1 LAEVTTLREAVAE
14 MVEDGDSVAL
24 EGFTHLI
31 PTAAAHEVIRQ
42 ERRNLTLIR
51 MTPDLIYDQMIG
63 MGCAEK
69 LIFSWGDNPGVGPLH
84 RFRDAAEHGWP
95 QPLEIEEH
103 SHAGMANRYVAGA
116 KPETLPLAKGD
127 GVLAEHADSVASVPE
142 IFNYWLQAGR
152 VDVDFLGGA
161 QIDRYGNINTTVI
174 GSYDEPKVRL
184 PGAGGAPEIATS
196 AKEVIMVLRQRLRS
210 FVERLDYVTS
220 VGHRRG
226 GDSRAELGYPGAGP
240 ATVITRLDVLR
251 PDPETKELTL
261 VAPHPGATVEGARE
275 ASDWGLRVAEKVTTT
290 EPPTD
295 EELEVLRELHA
306 RTATARARAS

>member
-14 MVEDGDSVAL
+14 MVEDGDSV
-24 EGFTHLI
+24 
-31 PTAAAHEVIRQ
+31 V
-42 ERRNLTLIR
+42 
-51 MTPDLIYDQMIG
+51 
-63 MGCAEK
+63 
-69 LIFSWGDNPGVGPLH
+69 
-84 RFRDAAEHGWP
+84 
-95 QPLEIEEH
+95 
-103 SHAGMANRYVAGA
+103 
-116 KPETLPLAKGD
+116 
-127 GVLAEHADSVASVPE
+127 SVPG

-184 PGAGGAPEIATS
+184 PGAGGAPEIAAS
-196 AKEVIMVLRQRLRS
+196 AEEVIMVLRQRLRS

-226 GDSRAELGYPGAGP
+226 GDSQAELGYPGAGP
-240 ATVITRLDVLR
+240 ATVITDLDVLR

-275 ASDWGLRVAEKVTTT
+275 ASNSGLRVAEKVTTT

-295 EELEVLRELHA
+295 EELEVLCELHA